1 LQASDLINISKSP
14 PERSNGLWSDFK
26 YFLFH
31 KPDRPTLVKFK
42 EKKDRM
48 DYSMRIM
55 QRLGID
61 TEQYSILNV
70 HKIGVDVPAKYV
82 FEELLKWDG
91 DSTCWPNHLARMGRV
106 DEQLSKLEF
115 FFLGIEKMPFGLSD
129 RISSFT
135 IKPMFKLEALNFK
148 LTPDL
153 AGNDNARFLLYK
165 CDGGYPI
172 GYFAMYVRSSIE
184 RLQEKEQTQL
194 FLIVGF
200 NFYGKKYISKLKVID
215 QVWEWIH
222 DRATANIL
230 NRIRQLCEWR
240 FVKLQEG

>member
-1 LQASDLINISKSP
+1 
-14 PERSNGLWSDFK
+14 
-26 YFLFH
+26 
-31 KPDRPTLVKFK
+31 
-42 EKKDRM
+42 M

-70 HKIGVDVPAKYV
+70 HKIGIDVPAKYV

-91 DSTCWPNHLARMGRV
+91 DSTCWPNHLAKMGRI
-106 DEQLSKLEF
+106 DEQLQKLEF
-115 FFLGIEKMPFGLSD
+115 FFLGIEKMPFGLSGKFFGL
-129 RISSFT
+129 S
-135 IKPMFKLEALNFK
+135 IKPMFCLEALNLK
-148 LTPDL
+148 MTPDP

-165 CDGGYPI
+165 CSGGYPI

-184 RLQEKEQTQL
+184 RMNEKEQTQL

-200 NFYGKKYISKLKVID
+200 NFYGKKYISTFKIID
-215 QVWEWIH
+215 QIWEWIH

-240 FVKLQEG
+240 FEKMKEG